1 MMQKDDTEMELK
13 EITLQARNAATELIE
28 RSGIKKGQIMVIGC
42 STSEIQG
49 YDLGSHSGPEV
60 GKAVLEGILPV
71 AKEHGVYL
79 AAQCCEH
86 INRAIIIEEEA
97 MEKYRLEQVNAVPQ
111 PKAGGSFATALYGAL
126 ESPVAVEDVKAHAG
140 LDIGGVLIGMHLKEV
155 AVPMRLKAKHI
166 GNALVIA
173 ARTRPK
179 FTGGERAVY
188 DDLLR

>member
-1 MMQKDDTEMELK
+1 MTRKDKRMELN
-13 EITLQARNAATELIE
+13 EITKQARDAALELIE

-71 AKEHGVYL
+71 AKEHGIYL

-86 INRAIIIEEEA
+86 INRAVIIEEEA
-97 MEKYRLEQVNAVPQ
+97 MEKFRLEQVNAVPQ

-155 AVPMRLKAKHI
+155 AVPMRLKTKHI
-166 GNALVIA
+166 GNALIIA

-188 DDLLR
+188 DDSLR

>member
-1 MMQKDDTEMELK
+1 MTQKDDIEMELK
-13 EITLQARNAATELIE
+13 EITLQARDAATELIE

-60 GKAVLEGILPV
+60 SKAVLDGILPV
-71 AKEHGVYL
+71 TKEHGIYL

-126 ESPVAVEDVKAHAG
+126 ENPVAVEDVKAHAG

-155 AVPMRLKAKHI
+155 AVPMRLTTKHI
-166 GNALVIA
+166 GNALIIA

-188 DDLLR
+188 DDSLR

>member
-1 MMQKDDTEMELK
+1 MQKDDTEMELK
-13 EITLQARNAATELIE
+13 EITLQARDAATELIE

-60 GKAVLEGILPV
+60 GKAVLDGILPV
-71 AKEHGVYL
+71 TKEYGIYL

-155 AVPMRLKAKHI
+155 AVPMRLTTKHI
-166 GNALVIA
+166 GNALIIA

-188 DDLLR
+188 DDSLR

>member
-1 MMQKDDTEMELK
+1 MQKDDTEMELK
-13 EITLQARNAATELIE
+13 EITLQARDAATELIE

-126 ESPVAVEDVKAHAG
+126 ENPVAVEDVKAHAG

-155 AVPMRLKAKHI
+155 AVPMRLTTKHI
-166 GNALVIA
+166 GNALIIA

-188 DDLLR
+188 DDSLR

>member
-1 MMQKDDTEMELK
+1 MTQKDDIEMELK
-13 EITLQARNAATELIE
+13 EITLQARDAATELIE

-60 GKAVLEGILPV
+60 GKAVLDGILPV
-71 AKEHGVYL
+71 TKEHGIYL

-126 ESPVAVEDVKAHAG
+126 ENPVAVEDVKAHAG

-155 AVPMRLKAKHI
+155 AVPMRLTTKHI
-166 GNALVIA
+166 GNALIIA

-188 DDLLR
+188 DDSLR

>member
-1 MMQKDDTEMELK
+1 MELK
-13 EITLQARNAATELIE
+13 EITLQARDAATELIE

-71 AKEHGVYL
+71 TKEHGIYL

-155 AVPMRLKAKHI
+155 AVPMRLTTKHI
-166 GNALVIA
+166 GNALIIA

-188 DDLLR
+188 DDSLR

>member
-1 MMQKDDTEMELK
+1 MQKDDTEMELK

-28 RSGIKKGQIMVIGC
+28 RSAIKKGQIMVIGC

-71 AKEHGVYL
+71 AKEHGIYL

-155 AVPMRLKAKHI
+155 AVPMRLTTKHI
-166 GNALVIA
+166 GNALIIA

>member
-1 MMQKDDTEMELK
+1 MELN
-13 EITLQARNAATELIE
+13 EITKQAREAAEELIE
-28 RSGIKKGQIMVIGC
+28 KSGIKPGQILVVGC

-60 GKAVLEGILPV
+60 GTAVLEGILPV
-71 AKEHGVYL
+71 AKAHGVYL

-86 INRAIIIEEEA
+86 INRAVILEEEA
-97 MEKYRLEQVNAVPQ
+97 MEKYNLEQVNAVPQ

-126 ESPVAVEDVKAHAG
+126 ENPVAVEDVKAHAG
-140 LDIGGVLIGMHLKEV
+140 LDIGGVLIGMHLKKV
-155 AVPMRLKAKHI
+155 AVPMRLSTKHI
-166 GNALVIA
+166 GNALIIA

-188 DDLLR
+188 NDSLR

>member
-1 MMQKDDTEMELK
+1 MELN
-13 EITLQARNAATELIE
+13 EITKQAREAAEELIE

-71 AKEHGVYL
+71 AKKHGVYL

-86 INRAIIIEEEA
+86 INRAVIIEEEA

-155 AVPMRLKAKHI
+155 AVPMRLKTKHI
-166 GNALVIA
+166 GNALIIA

-188 DDLLR
+188 DDSLR

>member
-1 MMQKDDTEMELK
+1 MMRKDKMKMELK
-13 EITLQARNAATELIE
+13 EITKQAKAAAEELIE
-28 RSGIKKGQIMVIGC
+28 RSGIKAGQIMVIGC

-60 GKAVLEGILPV
+60 GQAVLDGILPV
-71 AKEHGVYL
+71 AKAHGIYL

-86 INRAIIIEEEA
+86 INRAIILEEEA

-126 ESPVAVEDVKAHAG
+126 ETPVAVEDVKAHAG

-155 AVPMRLKAKHI
+155 AVPMRLETKHI
-166 GNALVIA
+166 GNALIIA

-188 DDLLR
+188 DDSLR

>member
-1 MMQKDDTEMELK
+1 MQKDDTEMELK

-155 AVPMRLKAKHI
+155 AVPMRLATKHI

>member
-1 MMQKDDTEMELK
+1 MELK
-13 EITLQARNAATELIE
+13 EITKQAKSAAEELIE
-28 RSGIKKGQIMVIGC
+28 RSGIKAGQIMVIGC

-60 GKAVLEGILPV
+60 GQAVLDGILPT
-71 AKEHGVYL
+71 AKAHGIYL

-111 PKAGGSFATALYGAL
+111 PKAGGSFATALYGTL
-126 ESPVAVEDVKAHAG
+126 ENPVAVEDVKAHAG

-155 AVPMRLKAKHI
+155 AVPMRLKTKHI
-166 GNALVIA
+166 GNALIIA
-173 ARTRPK
+173 ARTRPR

-188 DDLLR
+188 DDSLR